1 MCCGVIY
8 LDFPKAFLPFKQ
20 YRVLTVEMWSRDGD
34 YDSSAHNGHE
44 SCTDVF
50 VVLLSVLCIPGTSLI

>member
-8 LDFPKAFLPFKQ
+8 LVFSKGLSPLQ
-20 YRVLTVEMWSRDGD
+20 TIRVLTVEMWRRDGD